1 MSVLGPEVG
10 KLRVIL
16 TGATGLVGEGVL
28 LECLENQAVE
38 RVLVVGRRSCGREHP
53 KLREVIVDDLRDA
66 GTSLQELSG
75 YDACFYC
82 AGVSSRGMS
91 EDDYTRN
98 TYETPVR
105 FASQLL
111 ALNPRMTFVHVSGNL
126 TDSSEKGP
134 IMWAR
139 VKGRAEN
146 ALAGLGFARVYNF
159 RPGFMKP
166 TAGHM
171 RVKTYYHFMGCL
183 YPFLRLLAPNQV
195 STMREVGLAMI
206 NAVLLDHP
214 TSVLE
219 IREIKALAVAVGR
232 RQLPR

>member
-1 MSVLGPEVG
+1 MSEEGA

-16 TGATGLVGEGVL
+16 TGVTGLVGEGVL
-28 LECLENQAVE
+28 LECLENPAVE
-38 RVLVVGRRSCGREHP
+38 RVLAVSRRSCGREHP
-53 KLREVIVDDLRDA
+53 KLRELIVDDLRDV
-66 GTSLQELSG
+66 GTSLHELRG

-91 EDDYTRN
+91 EADYTRN

-111 ALNPRMTFVHVSGNL
+111 ALSASMTFVHVSGNL

-146 ALAGLGFARVYNF
+146 ALARMGFAHVYNF

-166 TAGHM
+166 TAGQT
-171 RVKTYYHFMGCL
+171 RVRTYYLFVGRL
-183 YPFLRLLAPNQV
+183 YPLLRLVAPNQV
-195 STMREVGLAMI
+195 STMQEVGVAMI
-206 NAVLLDHP
+206 NATLLGHP
-214 TSVLE
+214 KTVLE
-219 IREIKALAVAVGR
+219 IREIKALASAHH
-232 RQLPR
+232 